1 MGIRLTSD
9 ESTGLSRGL
18 GADETAQVGMGH
30 ACVQRARG
38 GHAAA
43 TARVCVSCIDVWRGG
58 MSRMERGSYCTV
70 QCRGDRTGVS

>member
-9 ESTGLSRGL
+9 ELTGLSRGL

-38 GHAAA
+38 GHAELPQLE
-43 TARVCVSCIDVWRGG
+43 CVYRLSSVSTCV
-58 MSRMERGSYCTV
+58 
-70 QCRGDRTGVS
+70 TGRNEI